1 MACGIMDIW
10 KVRNDRIF
18 SNLVKEFGEIVNEIK
33 VLSWNWAV
41 TRLKSPPCLYGVGT
55 LRNVF

>member
-1 MACGIMDIW
+1 MDIW

-18 SNLVKEFGEIVNEIK
+18 SNLVKEFGEIVDEIM

-41 TRLKSPPCLYGVGT
+41 TRLKSPPCLYYEWCRNPKECL
-55 LRNVF
+55 LR